1 MAKALN
7 CCLQFWR
14 CVLIIIDAAF
24 VLVGLALLALAIY
37 LLVTQVDFAFITGTK
52 YASGAVLLLVA
63 GVITVLIAGI
73 GLVGAAGLF
82 NLLLSIYIGIMLVIV
97 VLEIT
102 AGILG
107 FVYQKQVSF
116 VVQNRF
122 TDALMA
128 YRNETSKDYRSDVNG
143 FIDFFQKSARCC
155 GYLSPDDWTNTV
167 YYGNSSG
174 RYPASCLCSNQTSSL
189 CVLQSAQTIWA
200 QGCNTTLPGY
210 LRGELVL
217 LGGIGIAFGVIE
229 IAGICVTIG
238 LCACNLVVRRRK
250 KSVTV

>member
-73 GLVGAAGLF
+73 GL
-82 NLLLSIYIGIMLVIV
+82 YIGIMLVIV
-97 VLEIT
+97 ALEIT

-143 FIDFFQKSARCC
+143 FIDFFQRSARCC

-174 RYPASCLCSNQTSSL
+174 HYPASCLCSNQTSSL

-210 LRGELVL
+210 LRRELAL

-229 IAGICVTIG
+229 IAGICITIG

>member
-73 GLVGAAGLF
+73 GL
-82 NLLLSIYIGIMLVIV
+82 
-97 VLEIT
+97 
-102 AGILG
+102 
-107 FVYQKQVSF
+107 SF

-143 FIDFFQKSARCC
+143 FIDFFQRSARCC

-174 RYPASCLCSNQTSSL
+174 HYPASCLCSNQTSSL
-189 CVLQSAQTIWA
+189 CVLQGAQTIWA

-210 LRGELVL
+210 LRRELAL

-229 IAGICVTIG
+229 IAGICITIG